1 MMITTTDYAQE
12 LKDLGQDNNLA
23 ESDTWH
29 RATPEQQRKL
39 VNAVVTFSNLIDV
52 NAQEYRAKQTLEG
65 EFVACVLYD
74 WFFDLVE
81 PGLTTLDYELDTT
94 YQPVD
99 NVTSA
104 IDYFSNRLLDDSSDM
119 ANKIKI
125 LKRTYKEDEERI
137 KELATDDETGQID
150 LGLVNDFSAEY
161 RDSLY

>member
-1 MMITTTDYAQE
+1 MT
-12 LKDLGQDNNLA
+12 
-23 ESDTWH
+23 
-29 RATPEQQRKL
+29 
-39 VNAVVTFSNLIDV
+39 
-52 NAQEYRAKQTLEG
+52 
-65 EFVACVLYD
+65 ACVLYD